1 MLYRVN
7 ARFLGEDFF
16 GKPTDNKAVALHDF
30 YDASWMYGEGE
41 FSQMLMY
48 CQDNGSTELVGLK
61 EMGALDKSDADEWVA
76 AIIRYETF
84 LKYELQA
91 WLNNACNTRF
101 IDQMDDENFETY
113 PEL

>member
-7 ARFLGEDFF
+7 ARFLGEDVFS
-16 GKPTDNKAVALHDF
+16 KPTDNKAVALHDF

-61 EMGALDKSDADEWVA
+61 KMGALDKSDADEWVA
-76 AIIRYETF
+76 AIIRYETC
-84 LKYELQA
+84 LEYELQA
-91 WLNNACNTRF
+91 WLNNAHNTGF
-101 IDQMDDENFETY
+101 IDRRDNEDFEPY
-113 PEL
+113 PGL